1 MLIVG
6 LGNPGPQYEKN
17 RHNAGWMQ
25 MERLAKHTGL
35 SFKLEKNH
43 KANVARGN
51 FKGKTITLAMPLT
64 YMNLSGQS
72 VISLA
77 HYYKYSSEEVLIVYD
92 DKDFDL
98 GAFKIKQDGSA
109 AGHNGIKSIISCLS
123 TEKFPR
129 FRIGVGPKPKEM
141 DMANFV
147 LQNFSKAEMEI
158 LDKVL
163 DKGID
168 ALDCIITDGM
178 EKAMNLY
185 NRKALAE

>member
-6 LGNPGPQYEKN
+6 LGNPGPQYERN

-25 MERLAKHTGL
+25 LEKLAKLTGL
-35 SFKLEKNH
+35 SFKFEKNH

-51 FKGKTITLAMPLT
+51 YRGKMLTMAMPLT

-72 VISLA
+72 VVSLLN
-77 HYYKYSSEEVLIVYD
+77 YYKYDLSELLIVYD

-98 GAFKIKQDGSA
+98 GAFKIKQNGSA
-109 AGHNGIKSIISCLS
+109 AGHNGIKSIISCLG
-123 TEKFPR
+123 TQEFPR
-129 FRIGVGPKPKEM
+129 FRIGVGPKPKEY

-158 LDKVL
+158 LEKVL
-163 DKGID
+163 DRGTD
-168 ALDCIITDGM
+168 AIESIIVDGLD
-178 EKAMNLY
+178 KAMNLY
-185 NRKALAE
+185 NRKE